1 MRSIL
6 KLIMLRYLF
15 ENTRSIGIIGHQNP
29 DIDCLSSMFAI
40 ADISNQLN
48 TDFQIYLNKPL
59 PEKYSFLNYDNHRIE
74 LELKPNHCKF
84 ISVDCANYKRL
95 MHHPDPSKLI
105 NIDHHK
111 SNTNYGS
118 LNIVDISSNST
129 SQLIFKL
136 LQNQNLHISKDL
148 ANNILAGIYSDT
160 LSLQTKNVNSEVLR
174 TCSKL
179 LKLGANLEKVVNNLN
194 KLSFRNLKTLGKV
207 LLNSKIHKNYA
218 KSRIH
223 GDLNKDHLRIS
234 SYYLNQIPNTK
245 MSVLMTEN
253 KKGEVRTS
261 LRSDTIAVDEIAK
274 KFNGGG
280 HKTAS
285 GFEYKKLN

>member
-1 MRSIL
+1 MKSIL

-15 ENTRSIGIIGHQNP
+15 ENTKSIGIIGHQNP

-40 ADISNQLN
+40 ADISSQLN
-48 TDFQIYLNKPL
+48 TEFQIYLKKPL
-59 PEKYSFLNYDNHRIE
+59 PQKYSFLNYSNHKIE
-74 LELKPNHCKF
+74 LEIKSNHCKF
-84 ISVDCANYKRL
+84 ISVDCANYNRL

-136 LQNQNLHISKDL
+136 LQNQNLYISKDL

-160 LSLQTKNVNSEVLR
+160 LSLQTKNVDSEVLR

-179 LKLGANLEKVVNNLN
+179 LRLGANLEKVVNNLN
-194 KLSFRNLKTLGKV
+194 KLSFRNLKTLGQV
-207 LLNSKIHKNYA
+207 LLNTKINKNYA
-218 KSRIH
+218 QSRIH
-223 GDLNKDHLRIS
+223 GDLNQDHLRIS
-234 SYYLNQIPNTK
+234 SYYINQIPNTK

-261 LRSDTIAVDEIAK
+261 LRSETIPVDQIAK

-285 GFEYKKLN
+285 GFEYKLGK

>member
-1 MRSIL
+1 
-6 KLIMLRYLF
+6 MLRYLF
-15 ENTRSIGIIGHQNP
+15 ENTKSIGIIGHQNP
-29 DIDCLSSMFAI
+29 DIDCLSSIFAI
-40 ADISNQLN
+40 ADISSQLN
-48 TDFQIYLNKPL
+48 TDFQIYLKKPL
-59 PEKYSFLNYDNHRIE
+59 PEKYSFLNYAKHRID
-74 LELKPNHCKF
+74 LEIKSNHCKF

-95 MHHPDPSKLI
+95 MHHPDPLKLI

-148 ANNILAGIYSDT
+148 ANNILAGIYADT

-179 LKLGANLEKVVNNLN
+179 LRLGASLEKVVKNLN
-194 KLSFRNLKTLGKV
+194 KISFQNLKILGKV

-261 LRSDTIAVDEIAK
+261 LRSDTISVHELAK

-280 HKTAS
+280 HQTAS

>member
-1 MRSIL
+1 
-6 KLIMLRYLF
+6 MLRYLF

-40 ADISNQLN
+40 ADISQQMQ
-48 TDFQIYLNKPL
+48 TDFKIYLEAPL
-59 PEKYSFLNYDNHRIE
+59 RKEYEFLNFQKLPIFEE
-74 LELKPNHCKF
+74 LDLKHCKYISLDCASYQRLTHKPNPN
-84 ISVDCANYKRL
+84 S
-95 MHHPDPSKLI
+95 LI

-118 LNIVDISSNST
+118 MNIVDISSNST

-136 LQNQNLHISKDL
+136 LQDQNLLISKNL
-148 ANNILAGIYSDT
+148 ANNLLSGIYADT
-160 LSLQTKNVNSEVLR
+160 LNLQTKNVSSESLR

-179 LKLGANLEKVVNNLN
+179 LQLGANLSEVVKNLN
-194 KLSFRNLKTLGKV
+194 KITTRNLKILGQV
-207 LLNSKIHKNYA
+207 LLNSKMHKSYA
-218 KSRIH
+218 QSRIK

-245 MSVLMTEN
+245 MSILMTEN
-253 KKGEVRTS
+253 QKGEVRTS
-261 LRSDTIAVDEIAK
+261 LRSDTIEVDQLAK

-280 HKTAS
+280 HKSAS
-285 GFEYKKLN
+285 GFEYKKLS